1 MIAKSIEYLDKKGI
15 ESPRANAEILL
26 ANILNCKRL
35 ELYLMYEKPLRDSE
49 LNNYREFLK
58 RRSNY
63 EPVQYITGSVEFYAL
78 ELKVTP
84 AVLIPRPETEILV
97 EVIID
102 SVKKEDELFILD
114 FGSGCGNISIAL
126 AENLPNVHVT
136 GIDISKDAIMIANEN
151 LEKYKLNDRV
161 NFVKGDILKFNVN
174 NFSNYDII
182 VSNPPYVSQN
192 DYLNVQKE
200 IKNFEPKI
208 AVTDFSDGYKY
219 FVKIITLASGILKS
233 GGKLFFEMGE
243 GQSKKINELLI
254 KNDYKEINVFEH
266 KEMWESIRKGEQGVM
281 YTPTVGIQIPKESS
295 YKDGQ
300 SCRGYVWS
308 DILVCT
314 NL

>member
-1 MIAKSIEYLDKKGI
+1 MLTILGVITKSTEYLDRKGI

-35 ELYLMYEKPLRDSE
+35 ELYLMYDKPLRDSE
-49 LNNYREFLK
+49 LNSYREYLK

-63 EPVQYITGSVEFYAL
+63 EPIQYITGSVEFYTL

-151 LEKYKLNDRV
+151 LEKYQLNTRV
-161 NFVKGDILKFNVN
+161 NFVNGDILKFNVN
-174 NFSNYDII
+174 DFLNYDII

-219 FVKIITLASGILKS
+219 FVKIITLASEILKS

-243 GQSKKINELLI
+243 GQSKKINELLV
-254 KNDYKEINVFEH
+254 KNNYKKIYVFKDYQKIDRVI
-266 KEMWESIRKGEQGVM
+266 SGV
-281 YTPTVGIQIPKESS
+281 KS
-295 YKDGQ
+295 
-300 SCRGYVWS
+300 
-308 DILVCT
+308 
-314 NL
+314 

>member
-1 MIAKSIEYLDKKGI
+1 MLTILEVITKAAEFLDKKGI

-35 ELYLMYEKPLRDSE
+35 ELYLMYDRPLRDSE
-49 LNNYREFLK
+49 LNIYREFLK

-63 EPVQYITGSVEFYAL
+63 EPIQYITGSVEFYAL

-102 SVKKEDELFILD
+102 SLKKEDELFILD
-114 FGSGCGNISIAL
+114 IGSGCGNISIAL

-136 GIDISKDAIMIANEN
+136 GMEISEDAIMIANEN

-161 NFVKGDILKFNVN
+161 NFLNGDILKFNVN

-192 DYLNVQKE
+192 DYLNVQNE
-200 IKNFEPKI
+200 IKNFEPRI

-219 FVKIITLASGILKS
+219 FEKIITLASGILKS
-233 GGKLFFEMGE
+233 GGKLFFEMGQ
-243 GQSKKINELLI
+243 GQSKKINELLM
-254 KNDYKEINVFEH
+254 KNDYKEINVF
-266 KEMWESIRKGEQGVM
+266 KDYQNIDRVISGV
-281 YTPTVGIQIPKESS
+281 IS
-295 YKDGQ
+295 
-300 SCRGYVWS
+300 
-308 DILVCT
+308 
-314 NL
+314 

>member
-1 MIAKSIEYLDKKGI
+1 MLTILEVIAKSIEYLDKKGI

-151 LEKYKLNDRV
+151 LEKYQLNGRV
-161 NFVKGDILKFNVN
+161 NFVNGDILKFNVN
-174 NFSNYDII
+174 DFLNYDII

-219 FVKIITLASGILKS
+219 FVKIITLASEILKS

-243 GQSKKINELLI
+243 GQSKKINELLV
-254 KNDYKEINVFEH
+254 KNNYKKIYVFKDYQKIDRVI
-266 KEMWESIRKGEQGVM
+266 SGV
-281 YTPTVGIQIPKESS
+281 KS
-295 YKDGQ
+295 
-300 SCRGYVWS
+300 
-308 DILVCT
+308 
-314 NL
+314 

>member
-1 MIAKSIEYLDKKGI
+1 MLTILGVITKSTEYLDRKGI

-35 ELYLMYEKPLRDSE
+35 ELYLMYDKPLRDSE
-49 LNNYREFLK
+49 LNSYREYLK

-63 EPVQYITGSVEFYAL
+63 EPIQYITGSVEFYTL

-151 LEKYKLNDRV
+151 LEKYQLNGRV
-161 NFVKGDILKFNVN
+161 NFVNGDILKFNVN
-174 NFSNYDII
+174 DFLNYDII

-219 FVKIITLASGILKS
+219 FVKIITLASEILKS

-243 GQSKKINELLI
+243 GQSKKINELLV
-254 KNDYKEINVFEH
+254 KNNYKKIYVFKDYQKIDRVI
-266 KEMWESIRKGEQGVM
+266 SGV
-281 YTPTVGIQIPKESS
+281 KS
-295 YKDGQ
+295 
-300 SCRGYVWS
+300 
-308 DILVCT
+308 
-314 NL
+314 

>member
-1 MIAKSIEYLDKKGI
+1 MLTILDVITKSTEYLDRKGI

-35 ELYLMYEKPLRDSE
+35 ELYLLYDKPLRDRE
-49 LNNYREFLK
+49 LNSYREYLK

-63 EPVQYITGSVEFYAL
+63 EPIQYITGSVEFYTL

-161 NFVKGDILKFNVN
+161 NFLNGDILKFNVN
-174 NFSNYDII
+174 NISNYDII

-219 FVKIITLASGILKS
+219 FAKIITLASGILKS

-243 GQSKKINELLI
+243 GQSKKINELLV
-254 KNDYKEINVFEH
+254 KNNYKKIYVFKDYQKIDRVI
-266 KEMWESIRKGEQGVM
+266 SGV
-281 YTPTVGIQIPKESS
+281 KS
-295 YKDGQ
+295 
-300 SCRGYVWS
+300 
-308 DILVCT
+308 
-314 NL
+314 

>member
-1 MIAKSIEYLDKKGI
+1 MLTILEVIAKSIEYLDKKGI

-219 FVKIITLASGILKS
+219 FVKIITLASEILKS

-243 GQSKKINELLI
+243 GQSKKINELLV
-254 KNDYKEINVFEH
+254 KNNYKKIYVFKDYQKIDRVI
-266 KEMWESIRKGEQGVM
+266 SGV
-281 YTPTVGIQIPKESS
+281 KS
-295 YKDGQ
+295 
-300 SCRGYVWS
+300 
-308 DILVCT
+308 
-314 NL
+314 

>member
-1 MIAKSIEYLDKKGI
+1 MLTILGVITKSTEYLDRKGI

-35 ELYLMYEKPLRDSE
+35 ELYLMYDKPLRDSE
-49 LNNYREFLK
+49 LNSYREYLK

-63 EPVQYITGSVEFYAL
+63 EPIQYITGSVEFYTL

-97 EVIID
+97 EAIID

-114 FGSGCGNISIAL
+114 FGSGCGNIGIAL

-151 LEKYKLNDRV
+151 LEKYQLNGRV
-161 NFVKGDILKFNVN
+161 NFVNGDILKFNVN
-174 NFSNYDII
+174 DFLNYDII

-243 GQSKKINELLI
+243 GQSKKINELLV
-254 KNDYKEINVFEH
+254 KNNYKKIYVFKDYQKIDRVI
-266 KEMWESIRKGEQGVM
+266 SGV
-281 YTPTVGIQIPKESS
+281 IS
-295 YKDGQ
+295 
-300 SCRGYVWS
+300 
-308 DILVCT
+308 
-314 NL
+314 

>member
-1 MIAKSIEYLDKKGI
+1 MLTILGVITKSTEYLDRKGI

-35 ELYLMYEKPLRDSE
+35 ELYLMYDKPLRDSE
-49 LNNYREFLK
+49 LNSYREYLK

-63 EPVQYITGSVEFYAL
+63 EPIQYITGSVEFYTL

-97 EVIID
+97 DVIID

-151 LEKYKLNDRV
+151 LEKYQLNGRV
-161 NFVKGDILKFNVN
+161 NFVNGDILKFNVN
-174 NFSNYDII
+174 DFLNYDII

-219 FVKIITLASGILKS
+219 FVKIITLASEILKS

-243 GQSKKINELLI
+243 GQSKKINELLV
-254 KNDYKEINVFEH
+254 KNNYKKIYVFKDYQKIDRVI
-266 KEMWESIRKGEQGVM
+266 SGV
-281 YTPTVGIQIPKESS
+281 KS
-295 YKDGQ
+295 
-300 SCRGYVWS
+300 
-308 DILVCT
+308 
-314 NL
+314 

>member
-1 MIAKSIEYLDKKGI
+1 MLTILEVIAKSIEYLDKKGI

-35 ELYLMYEKPLRDSE
+35 ELYLMYDKPLRDSE
-49 LNNYREFLK
+49 LNIYREDLK

-161 NFVKGDILKFNVN
+161 NFLNGDILKFNVN

-200 IKNFEPKI
+200 IKNFEPRI

-219 FVKIITLASGILKS
+219 FGKIITLASGILKL

-254 KNDYKEINVFEH
+254 KNNYKEINVF
-266 KEMWESIRKGEQGVM
+266 KDYQKIDRVISGV
-281 YTPTVGIQIPKESS
+281 KS
-295 YKDGQ
+295 
-300 SCRGYVWS
+300 
-308 DILVCT
+308 
-314 NL
+314 

>member
-1 MIAKSIEYLDKKGI
+1 MLTILEVITKAAEFLDKKGI

-35 ELYLMYEKPLRDSE
+35 ELYLMYDRPLRDSE
-49 LNNYREFLK
+49 LNIYREFLK

-63 EPVQYITGSVEFYAL
+63 EPIQYITGSVEFYAL

-102 SVKKEDELFILD
+102 SLKKEDELFILD
-114 FGSGCGNISIAL
+114 IGSGCGNISIAL

-136 GIDISKDAIMIANEN
+136 GMEISEDAIMIANEN

-161 NFVKGDILKFNVN
+161 NFLNGDILKFNVN

-192 DYLNVQKE
+192 DYLNVQNE
-200 IKNFEPKI
+200 IKNFEPRI

-219 FVKIITLASGILKS
+219 FGKIITLASGILKS
-233 GGKLFFEMGE
+233 GGKLFFEMGQ
-243 GQSKKINELLI
+243 GQSKKINELLM
-254 KNDYKEINVFEH
+254 KNDYKEINVI
-266 KEMWESIRKGEQGVM
+266 KDYQKIDRVISGV
-281 YTPTVGIQIPKESS
+281 KS
-295 YKDGQ
+295 
-300 SCRGYVWS
+300 
-308 DILVCT
+308 
-314 NL
+314 

>member
-1 MIAKSIEYLDKKGI
+1 MLTILEVIAKSIEYLDKKGI

-200 IKNFEPKI
+200 IKNFEPKV

-254 KNDYKEINVFEH
+254 KNDYKEINVF
-266 KEMWESIRKGEQGVM
+266 KDYQKIDRVISGV
-281 YTPTVGIQIPKESS
+281 KS
-295 YKDGQ
+295 
-300 SCRGYVWS
+300 
-308 DILVCT
+308 
-314 NL
+314 

>member
-1 MIAKSIEYLDKKGI
+1 MLTILEVIAKSIEYLDKKGI

-136 GIDISKDAIMIANEN
+136 GIDISRDAIMIANEN

-161 NFVKGDILKFNVN
+161 NFLNGDILKFNVN

-200 IKNFEPKI
+200 IKNFEPKV

-254 KNDYKEINVFEH
+254 KNDYKEINVF
-266 KEMWESIRKGEQGVM
+266 KDYQKIDRVISGV
-281 YTPTVGIQIPKESS
+281 KS
-295 YKDGQ
+295 
-300 SCRGYVWS
+300 
-308 DILVCT
+308 
-314 NL
+314 

>member
-1 MIAKSIEYLDKKGI
+1 MLTILGVITKSTEYLDRKGI

-35 ELYLMYEKPLRDSE
+35 ELYLLYDKPLRDSE
-49 LNNYREFLK
+49 LNSYREYLK

-63 EPVQYITGSVEFYAL
+63 EPIQYITGSVEFYTL

-151 LEKYKLNDRV
+151 IEKYQLNARV
-161 NFVKGDILKFNVN
+161 NFVNGDILKFNVN
-174 NFSNYDII
+174 DFSNYD
-182 VSNPPYVSQN
+182 
-192 DYLNVQKE
+192 
-200 IKNFEPKI
+200 
-208 AVTDFSDGYKY
+208 
-219 FVKIITLASGILKS
+219 
-233 GGKLFFEMGE
+233 
-243 GQSKKINELLI
+243 
-254 KNDYKEINVFEH
+254 
-266 KEMWESIRKGEQGVM
+266 
-281 YTPTVGIQIPKESS
+281 
-295 YKDGQ
+295 
-300 SCRGYVWS
+300 
-308 DILVCT
+308 
-314 NL
+314 

>member
-1 MIAKSIEYLDKKGI
+1 MLTILDVITKSTEYLDRKGI

-35 ELYLMYEKPLRDSE
+35 ELYLMYDKPLRDSE
-49 LNNYREFLK
+49 LNSYREYLK

-63 EPVQYITGSVEFYAL
+63 EPIQYITGSVEFYTL

-151 LEKYKLNDRV
+151 LEKYQLNVRV
-161 NFVKGDILKFNVN
+161 NFVNGDILKFNVN
-174 NFSNYDII
+174 DFLNYDII

-219 FVKIITLASGILKS
+219 FVKIITLASEILKS

-243 GQSKKINELLI
+243 GQSKKINELLV
-254 KNDYKEINVFEH
+254 KNNYKKIYVFKDYQKIDRVI
-266 KEMWESIRKGEQGVM
+266 SGV
-281 YTPTVGIQIPKESS
+281 KS
-295 YKDGQ
+295 
-300 SCRGYVWS
+300 
-308 DILVCT
+308 
-314 NL
+314 

>member
-1 MIAKSIEYLDKKGI
+1 MLTILGVITKSTEYLDRKGI

-35 ELYLMYEKPLRDSE
+35 ELYLMYDKPLRDSE
-49 LNNYREFLK
+49 LNSYREYLK

-63 EPVQYITGSVEFYAL
+63 EPIQYITGSVEFYTL

-161 NFVKGDILKFNVN
+161 NFLNGDILKFNVN
-174 NFSNYDII
+174 NISNYDII

-243 GQSKKINELLI
+243 GQSKKINELLV
-254 KNDYKEINVFEH
+254 KNNYKKIYVFKDYQKIDRVI
-266 KEMWESIRKGEQGVM
+266 SGV
-281 YTPTVGIQIPKESS
+281 IS
-295 YKDGQ
+295 
-300 SCRGYVWS
+300 
-308 DILVCT
+308 
-314 NL
+314 

>member
-1 MIAKSIEYLDKKGI
+1 MLTILGVITKSTEYLDRKGI

-35 ELYLMYEKPLRDSE
+35 ELYLLYDKPLRDSE
-49 LNNYREFLK
+49 LNSYREYLK

-63 EPVQYITGSVEFYAL
+63 EPIQYITGSVEFYTL

-151 LEKYKLNDRV
+151 LEK
-161 NFVKGDILKFNVN
+161 
-174 NFSNYDII
+174 
-182 VSNPPYVSQN
+182 
-192 DYLNVQKE
+192 
-200 IKNFEPKI
+200 
-208 AVTDFSDGYKY
+208 
-219 FVKIITLASGILKS
+219 
-233 GGKLFFEMGE
+233 
-243 GQSKKINELLI
+243 
-254 KNDYKEINVFEH
+254 
-266 KEMWESIRKGEQGVM
+266 
-281 YTPTVGIQIPKESS
+281 
-295 YKDGQ
+295 
-300 SCRGYVWS
+300 
-308 DILVCT
+308 
-314 NL
+314 

>member
-1 MIAKSIEYLDKKGI
+1 MLTILGVITKSTEYLDRKGI

-35 ELYLMYEKPLRDSE
+35 ELYLMYDKPLRDSE
-49 LNNYREFLK
+49 LNSYREYLK

-63 EPVQYITGSVEFYAL
+63 EPIQYITGSVEFYTL

-219 FVKIITLASGILKS
+219 FVKIITLASEILKS

-243 GQSKKINELLI
+243 GQSKKINELLV
-254 KNDYKEINVFEH
+254 KNNYKKIYVFKDYQKIDRVI
-266 KEMWESIRKGEQGVM
+266 SGV
-281 YTPTVGIQIPKESS
+281 KS
-295 YKDGQ
+295 
-300 SCRGYVWS
+300 
-308 DILVCT
+308 
-314 NL
+314 